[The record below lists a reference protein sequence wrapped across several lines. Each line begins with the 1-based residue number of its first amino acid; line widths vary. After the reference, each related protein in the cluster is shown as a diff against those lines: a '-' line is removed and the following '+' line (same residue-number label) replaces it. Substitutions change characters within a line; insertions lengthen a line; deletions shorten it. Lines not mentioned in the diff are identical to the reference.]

1 MNNVESLFNFNSEP
15 YVGKVRDVYTV
26 SQSSSNCS
34 QDDRLVIVQ
43 TDRCSAFDHHICN
56 IEGKGS
62 ILTETAAWWF
72 KKMGHVMPNHYLHH
86 TGNMMIVKKCLPI
99 KLEIIVRNYITG
111 SLWNHY
117 SKGNREYC
125 GVELPDGLQKNT
137 QLPHLII
144 TPTTKGEVDEPIS
157 ANQIVEQGYL
167 TQEQWDYISCKVLEM
182 FRFGMCVAEQS
193 NLILVDT
200 KYEFGFDKN
209 GVITL
214 MDEVHTADS
223 SRYWKKE
230 TYPTT
235 HPVNSSGEPV
245 DIVPDKLDKDAV
257 RDYLKENGF
266 NKNNKDSEGNVVI
279 PEVPLLVHQ
288 TVIESYQDL
297 HKRLSGETVNT
308 QTFSMDDVMETMS
321 QEVASYC
328 LNSSALS
335 RVVILAGSVSDKP
348 HVEKLFKSLS
358 DVGIVA
364 NVYYSSA
371 HKNTLEVMNIIKS
384 TEENFRRVIW
394 VTVAG
399 RSNAL
404 SGVVA
409 ANSKF
414 PVMACPPFKDK
425 VDMMVNINSTLQCPS
440 KVPTMTILEPGNVAL
455 ACQKIFNL

>member
-1 MNNVESLFNFNSEP
+1 L
-15 YVGKVRDVYTV
+15 
-26 SQSSSNCS
+26 
-34 QDDRLVIVQ
+34 
-43 TDRCSAFDHHICN
+43 RCRIAGWTS
-56 IEGKGS
+56 
-62 ILTETAAWWF
+62 
-72 KKMGHVMPNHYLHH
+72 
-86 TGNMMIVKKCLPI
+86 
-99 KLEIIVRNYITG
+99 
-111 SLWNHY
+111 
-117 SKGNREYC
+117 
-125 GVELPDGLQKNT
+125 KNT